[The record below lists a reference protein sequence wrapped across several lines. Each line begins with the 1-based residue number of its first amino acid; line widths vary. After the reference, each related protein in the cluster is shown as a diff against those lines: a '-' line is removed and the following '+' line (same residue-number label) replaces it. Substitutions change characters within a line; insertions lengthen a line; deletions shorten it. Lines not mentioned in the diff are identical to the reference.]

1 LREPGR
7 VAQPA
12 NAGGRDRPREPIPAQ
27 PYERSRQSN
36 SCGRHVFLR
45 DGVGTFDMLESGK
58 RCTAA
63 IASGGKRRVDLAML
77 RRNLVTERSDSD
89 ARRPLYL
96 GAPSP
101 RHRLKADGITE
112 SRPRL
117 LLRATSARCA
127 PASARH
133 ITNEAARLLAALVTP
148 PRKKPVAG
156 RSSKGCAPRR
166 GKTLEDSDQQKD

>member
-127 PASARH
+127 PASARY
-133 ITNEAARLLAALVTP
+133 ITNEARLLAALVTP